1 MTVTSKQLL
10 AALSSLCFAG
20 CAYASDDSADIVVRG
35 IVPEEVESVAGS
47 LTIIGPTALAR
58 MQPIS
63 VKEALRRV
71 PGVQV
76 VDEDAFG
83 LKLNI
88 SVRGLSARRSGRTLL
103 LEDGVPI
110 QPAPYADPSA
120 HYYPPL
126 HRVERIEVRKGSAQ
140 VLFGPQSIGGV
151 VNFVTDA
158 VPDRLLIEGAA
169 QIGTRSFHSL
179 DASLGIGNDAF
190 GIRLDAVH
198 KQGDGIRDYHGTRV
212 DEIAVKTRMA
222 IDDRHSLT
230 VKGSYYAEG
239 SRLTEGGLNEARFA
253 ISPYYNPF
261 RNDWFSLDRIA
272 GQVVHDWSI
281 GTNATLSTQVFY
293 TRTYRASY
301 RQADTSVDA
310 MTANPA
316 TGCVGGA
323 RTDYERFAA
332 LCGNKMRPRAF
343 SFWGVEP
350 RLQFEWSALGVTNEA
365 IIGARAHFE
374 TTNRKR
380 YNGLTPDAR
389 ETSAETLL
397 RDDNDIGTQSYA
409 AYFQNVFSVGD
420 IHITPGVRAER
431 TETTNRARTANF
443 VAIDRTSASSQTLVL
458 PGVGLTWTPSDT
470 LTAFAGIHK
479 GFAPPRP
486 DRDFNPTAPFNA
498 VRPERST
505 ETEVGFRFRPRPGV
519 TVESTL
525 FEMELSELI
534 VEGSLVGGRSGT
546 FVNAGKARHR
556 GLEGTA
562 TAAIGPIQLGLTY
575 SYLFEAQFLTD
586 VEEVTRGVKGNRI
599 PYAPKQ
605 LIDASIGYRHPRG
618 VDLEL
623 GINYV
628 GEQFANASNTR
639 MVSPDGLNGTVP
651 ARTIVR
657 TSVNYRLP
665 KSRLQL
671 FATVENFFDNAY
683 IASRVDGLFVGPARQ
698 MLVGVRIVP

>member
-1 MTVTSKQLL
+1 MTSKRYL
-10 AALSSLCFAG
+10 AALASVCFAG
-20 CAYASDDSADIVVRG
+20 AAHANDDASVIVVRG
-35 IVPEEVESVAGS
+35 IVPEETESVAGS
-47 LTIIGPTALAR
+47 LTVIDRAALTQ
-58 MQPIS
+58 MQPVS
-63 VKEALRRV
+63 VKEVLRRV
-71 PGVQV
+71 PGVHV

-88 SVRGLSARRSGRTLL
+88 SVRGLNARRSGRTLL

-126 HRVERIEVRKGSAQ
+126 HRVARIEVRKGSAQ

-151 VNFVTDA
+151 VNFVTNA
-158 VPDRLLIEGAA
+158 VPDQLLIEGAA
-169 QIGTRSFHSL
+169 QIGTRSFRSL

-222 IDDRHSLT
+222 IDDTHSLM
-230 VKGSYYAEG
+230 VKGAYYTEE
-239 SRLTEGGLNEARFA
+239 SDLTEGGLNEARFA

-261 RNDWFSLDRIA
+261 RNDRFALDRIA

-281 GTNATLSTQVFY
+281 GTNATLSTQVYY

-310 MTANPA
+310 MTANSA
-316 TGCVGGA
+316 TGCVGSA
-323 RTDYERFAA
+323 RTDYEGFAA
-332 LCGNKMRPRAF
+332 VCGNKMRPRDF

-350 RLQFEWSALGVTNEA
+350 RLQFEWSAFGITNEA
-365 IIGARAHFE
+365 ILGARAHFE

-389 ETSAETLL
+389 ETSAGTLL
-397 RDDNDIGTQSYA
+397 RDDNDIGTHAYS
-409 AYFQNVFSVGD
+409 AYFQNVFRVGD
-420 IHITPGVRAER
+420 IRITPGVRAER
-431 TETTNRARTANF
+431 IETTNRARTANF
-443 VAIDRTSASSQTLVL
+443 VAIDRSSASAQTLML
-458 PGVGLTWTPSDT
+458 PGVGLTWTPDDT

-486 DRDFNPTAPFNA
+486 DRDLNPTAPLNA

-505 ETEVGFRFRPRPGV
+505 ETEVGIRYRPRPGV

-525 FEMELSELI
+525 FEMDLSELI

-556 GLEGTA
+556 GLEGTVS
-562 TAAIGPIQLGLTY
+562 AAIGPFQLGLTY

-586 VEEVTRGVKGNRI
+586 VEEVARGVKGNRI

-605 LIDASIGYRHPRG
+605 FIDASVGYQHPRG
-618 VDLEL
+618 IGVEL
-623 GINYV
+623 GVNYV

-639 MVSPDGLNGTVP
+639 MASPDGLNGTIP

-657 TSVNYRLP
+657 ASANYRVP

-683 IASRVDGLFVGPARQ
+683 IASRVDGLFAGPRRQ

>member
-10 AALSSLCFAG
+10 ATLSSLFFAG

-35 IVPEEVESVAGS
+35 IVPEDVESVAGS

-120 HYYPPL
+120 HYYPTL

-169 QIGTRSFHSL
+169 QIGTRSFRSL

-222 IDDRHSLT
+222 FNDTHSLT
-230 VKGSYYAEG
+230 VKGAYYAEG

-281 GTNATLSTQVFY
+281 GTNATL
-293 TRTYRASY
+293 
-301 RQADTSVDA
+301 
-310 MTANPA
+310 
-316 TGCVGGA
+316 
-323 RTDYERFAA
+323 
-332 LCGNKMRPRAF
+332 
-343 SFWGVEP
+343 
-350 RLQFEWSALGVTNEA
+350 
-365 IIGARAHFE
+365 
-374 TTNRKR
+374 
-380 YNGLTPDAR
+380 
-389 ETSAETLL
+389 
-397 RDDNDIGTQSYA
+397 
-409 AYFQNVFSVGD
+409 
-420 IHITPGVRAER
+420 
-431 TETTNRARTANF
+431 
-443 VAIDRTSASSQTLVL
+443 
-458 PGVGLTWTPSDT
+458 
-470 LTAFAGIHK
+470 
-479 GFAPPRP
+479 
-486 DRDFNPTAPFNA
+486 
-498 VRPERST
+498 
-505 ETEVGFRFRPRPGV
+505 
-519 TVESTL
+519 
-525 FEMELSELI
+525 
-534 VEGSLVGGRSGT
+534 
-546 FVNAGKARHR
+546 
-556 GLEGTA
+556 
-562 TAAIGPIQLGLTY
+562 
-575 SYLFEAQFLTD
+575 
-586 VEEVTRGVKGNRI
+586 
-599 PYAPKQ
+599 
-605 LIDASIGYRHPRG
+605 
-618 VDLEL
+618 
-623 GINYV
+623 
-628 GEQFANASNTR
+628 
-639 MVSPDGLNGTVP
+639 
-651 ARTIVR
+651 
-657 TSVNYRLP
+657 
-665 KSRLQL
+665 
-671 FATVENFFDNAY
+671 
-683 IASRVDGLFVGPARQ
+683 
-698 MLVGVRIVP
+698 